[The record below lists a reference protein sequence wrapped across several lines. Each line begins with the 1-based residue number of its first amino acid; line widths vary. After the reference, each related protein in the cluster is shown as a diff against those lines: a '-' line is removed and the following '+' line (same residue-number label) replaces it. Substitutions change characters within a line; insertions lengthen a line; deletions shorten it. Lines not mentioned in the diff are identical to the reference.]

1 MAAVEVPQS
10 QPAAVVLVV
19 DDEAAV
25 RDGVS
30 GRMQA
35 EGFEAVTAADGNAAL
50 EALRTVSPD
59 LIVLDLE
66 LPGLSGFEVL
76 RRVAAQN
83 GPPVI
88 LLSGLGS
95 ESDRVLGL
103 EMGADDYVTKPFS
116 SRELAVRARRLLE
129 RTQHTPGNLA
139 PVTDLFEGTLA
150 GVPLAVDFTSRRV
163 NLGDAEVSLR
173 PREFDLLAFF
183 IRNPRQVLS
192 KPQLLQAVWAA
203 ETGWVGEAT
212 VTEHVRRLRSK
223 LKVEGS
229 DLSPIDTL
237 WGVGYRFE
245 PET

>member
-1 MAAVEVPQS
+1 MAAVELPQA

-19 DDEAAV
+19 DDAAAV

-35 EGFEAVTAADGNAAL
+35 EGFEAVTAADGLAAL

-76 RRVAAQN
+76 RRIAAQN

-95 ESDRVLGL
+95 EADRALGL
-103 EMGADDYVTKPFS
+103 EMGAADCVTKPFS

-139 PVTDLFEGTLA
+139 PVADLFEGTLA
-150 GVPLAVDFTSRRV
+150 GIALTVDFTSRRV
-163 NLGDAEVSLR
+163 NLGDAEISLR

-183 IRNPRQVLS
+183 VRNPRQVLS